1 MAQLELFELVLQ
13 FGFLLVGKVKLLWKL
28 RLLLQQLLEV
38 PLLASAGLNQL
49 VIIVAMNLVLL
60 YRIRIQLS
68 LMILYPSALDIFQ
81 LLCKSKSWLEAVWDR
96 LAIDLRII
104 QKRIYYRLLLLGR
117 SHLVVLLSVWV
128 LL

>member
-49 VIIVAMNLVLL
+49 VIVVSMNLVLL

-68 LMILYPSALDIFQ
+68 LMILYPSALDIF
-81 LLCKSKSWLEAVWDR
+81 
-96 LAIDLRII
+96 
-104 QKRIYYRLLLLGR
+104 
-117 SHLVVLLSVWV
+117 
-128 LL
+128 